1 MSVNPFVRALGLIGF
16 AEFAIMQGL
25 NPVQMLR
32 LAELP
37 QDSLQHPEGI
47 FAFRRYCALLDI
59 CQRHSGNPL
68 FGLQFGGF
76 QGLDVFGE
84 LLYLIRN
91 ARTVGDAL
99 GELRG
104 NYALYDGAADIGLD
118 SDGDTTILSYR
129 VGALDL
135 PGLAQVEELVCS
147 VGVQLLRAL
156 LGDTWR
162 PSAVLLR
169 HRALGD
175 EASYRRVLGSQPRFS
190 AHCCGIELA
199 TSALSKPLSTA
210 DNGLHQLIVEHMQK
224 MERLS
229 ADDLPGYVRQLLRHL
244 LPSGRATV
252 EKVADSMALNSRTLQ
267 RRLSQEGT
275 SFQRLLDET
284 RQDLASR
291 YLADPF
297 ISMMQISGLLGYS
310 NQSGF
315 CRAFSRWFQ
324 ITPLEWQKQ
333 HCSNRQPRLL
343 RASRLNALHRR
354 IESKSL

>member
-1 MSVNPFVRALGLIGF
+1 M
-16 AEFAIMQGL
+16 
-25 NPVQMLR
+25 
-32 LAELP
+32 
-37 QDSLQHPEGI
+37 
-47 FAFRRYCALLDI
+47 
-59 CQRHSGNPL
+59 
-68 FGLQFGGF
+68 
-76 QGLDVFGE
+76 
-84 LLYLIRN
+84 
-91 ARTVGDAL
+91 
-99 GELRG
+99 
-104 NYALYDGAADIGLD
+104 
-118 SDGDTTILSYR
+118 
-129 VGALDL
+129 
-135 PGLAQVEELVCS
+135 
-147 VGVQLLRAL
+147 GVQLLRAL